1 MEVFFRLADLAV
13 QFFDAL
19 AEFLQFLE
27 ESSGI
32 FSGLLQLR
40 NFSGSGVLSVL
51 QLLHFRQ
58 QFSSLGVVLPHVFQA
73 EIAFAASFY
82 IFFHFVEVLS
92 DSFNV

>member
-1 MEVFFRLADLAV
+1 MKVFLRLADLTV

-27 ESSGI
+27 EGGCI

-40 NFSGSGVLSVL
+40 NLSGSGILSVL

-58 QFSSLGVVLPHVFQA
+58 QFSSLGVVLPYVFHA

-82 IFFHFVEVLS
+82 IFFHFIEVLS